1 VDNVDLLEEVLA
13 RLNAIIKNTKSMD
26 INIDYSNIPELKT
39 KINDINE
46 NVLSIKSI
54 VNRLKNS

>member
-1 VDNVDLLEEVLA
+1 MDNVDLLEEVLA